1 MKGLERTDSLY
12 ADTELQYSPR
22 YGISLFDRRQNVCA
36 DKQFVFLTIL
46 TNCVIFWEINYSSS
60 LYGAA
65 SFYGMRAPYNIT
77 LTETTHIRRHMDIM
91 KLGKLT
97 L

>member
-1 MKGLERTDSLY
+1 MKALERANYLY
-12 ADTELQYSPR
+12 ADTELRYSPGYR
-22 YGISLFDRRQNVCA
+22 ISLFDRQQNIYA

-60 LYGAA
+60 LYNEA
-65 SFYGMRAPYNIT
+65 SFYGMHAPYNIT
-77 LTETTHIRRHMDIM
+77 STETMHIRRHMDIM